1 MQIDVQ
7 SDHKSFKLQ
16 MAFLM
21 YLLEIIVKWKPTI
34 IITAII
40 IITMDWTIYIVCIIY
55 AMVMVLHLYSTFSIQ
70 MHFTTLQHA
79 SDCAACLYR
88 HDYYK

>member
-16 MAFLM
+16 MDFLM
-21 YLLEIIVKWKPTI
+21 YLLEIIVKWKRTI
-34 IITAII
+34 IITATI

-88 HDYYK
+88 YDYYK

>member
-7 SDHKSFKLQ
+7 SDQKLFKLQ

-21 YLLEIIVKWKPTI
+21 YLLEIIVKWKRTI

-40 IITMDWTIYIVCIIY
+40 IIIMDWTIYIVYIIY
-55 AMVMVLHLYSTFSIQ
+55 AMVMVLHF
-70 MHFTTLQHA
+70 
-79 SDCAACLYR
+79 
-88 HDYYK
+88 YKITKIVRALWLA